1 MPGKKRA
8 DDDFAGA
15 GLLAREDAAMAR
27 ALNKKQK
34 RAADAAPAAPAP
46 AAVAPDA
53 KKPKQKSAG
62 AAKAAAPATAPAPA
76 PAAAPAPSTTPTF
89 KNKEKV
95 LVLCTR
101 GVSSRARHLM
111 ADLQSLL
118 PHSKRDR
125 KLDTKRDRAAVNE
138 LCDLHGCTSALF
150 FEGRKRGQD
159 LYLWLGKSP
168 EGPSGK
174 FLVRNVHTTAELKL
188 TGNHLK
194 GSRPVLSFDAS
205 FDEQPHTQLLKEVLT
220 QTFATPR
227 RHPRAKP
234 FFDHVLSFSLADGH
248 VWFRNYQAVVPLDK
262 RRPDASSLS
271 LVEVGPRFCLQPV
284 RLFEG
289 AFAGRVIYENG
300 EYVPPNAVRA
310 LRKRERDAGYD
321 DRVAQREARKRHAAA
336 NPLPRGALDGLF
348 YGDDGDEDGGGG
360 GQGGGSSGGSDEE

>member
-1 MPGKKRA
+1 
-8 DDDFAGA
+8 
-15 GLLAREDAAMAR
+15 
-27 ALNKKQK
+27 
-34 RAADAAPAAPAP
+34 
-46 AAVAPDA
+46 
-53 KKPKQKSAG
+53 
-62 AAKAAAPATAPAPA
+62 
-76 PAAAPAPSTTPTF
+76 
-89 KNKEKV
+89 
-95 LVLCTR
+95 
-101 GVSSRARHLM
+101 M

-248 VWFRNYQAVVPLDK
+248 VWFRNYQVVVPLDK
-262 RRPDASSLS
+262 RRPDAASLS

-289 AFAGRVIYENG
+289 AFSGRVIYENG
-300 EYVPPNAVRA
+300 EYVAPNAVRA
-310 LRKRERDAGYD
+310 LRKSRERDGGYD
-321 DRVAQREARKRHAAA
+321 DRVAQREARKRHEAA

-348 YGDDGDEDGGGG
+348 YGDDEGDRG
-360 GQGGGSSGGSDEE
+360 GQGDEGGSSDEE